1 MFNAKDGEL
10 GMSENELEGKV
21 ALVTGGSRGIGRAI
35 CHRLASDGAKVAV
48 NYQNNKDAADATR
61 SDIQALGSEG
71 VTVQADVGK
80 PEEVSRMVQETESSL
95 GPIDF
100 LVTNAGVAEIE
111 PPSEMDFQ
119 SFKRMMEVNVDGTYL
134 PLIEVGKGM
143 RSRGFGRVVCIASIA
158 GLRPRAS
165 QAAYGV
171 SKAAVIALARN
182 VAEGWAPAV
191 RVNSIAPGLIETDM
205 IQVMTEE
212 QRNAIAEATPMK
224 RLGQPEEIAELAAF
238 LLSERASFTTGQC
251 YIASGGRVTL
261 P

>member
-35 CHRLASDGAKVAV
+35 CQRLASDGAKVAV

-61 SDIQALGSEG
+61 SDIRALGSEG

-80 PEEVSRMVQETESSL
+80 PEEVSRMVRETESSL

-119 SFKRMMEVNVDGTYL
+119 FLQTHDGSKRGRDVSSSD
-134 PLIEVGKGM
+134 
-143 RSRGFGRVVCIASIA
+143 RG
-158 GLRPRAS
+158 
-165 QAAYGV
+165 
-171 SKAAVIALARN
+171 
-182 VAEGWAPAV
+182 W
-191 RVNSIAPGLIETDM
+191 
-205 IQVMTEE
+205 
-212 QRNAIAEATPMK
+212 
-224 RLGQPEEIAELAAF
+224 
-238 LLSERASFTTGQC
+238 
-251 YIASGGRVTL
+251 
-261 P
+261 